1 MHPAR
6 IALTIVALGA
16 GAVFVASVGR
26 WTRWAQLLR
35 VVVAAAAAGAAF
47 GGMRG
52 EPVCVAGEAALL
64 AIGAAAFQLSIGP
77 GPPRVAAKL
86 ASDRVCL
93 RLAAVSWIVSWGGLD
108 PLGVRRG
115 EPVKGRSCGCWDVG
129 RDRCRALAWA
139 GARLRR

>member
-26 WTRWAQLLR
+26 WTRWDQLLR

-52 EPVCVAGEAALL
+52 EPVRVAGEAALL

-93 RLAAVSWIVSWGGLD
+93 RLAAVSWIVSWGAWILWGFDVVNRL
-108 PLGVRRG
+108 RG
-115 EPVKGRSCGCWDVG
+115 GPAVVG
-129 RDRCRALAWA
+129 TLAATGAGALAWA